1 MRSDPAGLDEGR
13 AVQLLIVRDAKV
25 VRVGSGYLVTDGLV
39 LTAAHV
45 VVGDDMVIVRQVVG
59 RRRTRE
65 FAGVVVW
72 SDAGADIA
80 VVRLDGSA
88 GDEAA
93 AGLPPLRY
101 GRVDGHVACEALG
114 FPRFKL
120 RQDAPAAGVTLQDW
134 YRDTHQ
140 AIGTIA
146 PLSNLRQ
153 GTLEITVP
161 PPEYDATPPHSP
173 WEGMSGA
180 AVFAGGALVGVI
192 NEHHRSDGLGRLAAR
207 PVVQWYDVPTKQMTD
222 LRTLLG
228 LPEQDQLETVSEP
241 PGDVNLSA
249 GAPVRTRYLQQ
260 VLRVAPS
267 ELRDRQDEL
276 GALERFCT
284 DPATA
289 GRYWWWRAK
298 AWSGKSALLSWFVLH
313 PPAGVRIAS
322 FFITSQ
328 LAGQDSRGAFM
339 DNLLEQL
346 VALLDQ
352 RLPPFLVEATREA
365 HLMGLMA
372 EAASLCRDR
381 GEHFVLV
388 IDGLDKDRGV
398 QIGTKWHSIAGLLPA
413 TLPTGMRVIV
423 ASRADVPLP
432 SDVALVHPLRDPDIQ
447 HVLEP
452 SRHASAARTAE
463 VYRDLASLTRE
474 QNDFSRVEGPRLNE
488 LELNL
493 TSNEPQIVAYAYHEL
508 GSMAYEQE
516 KLDLAEKYYQ
526 RTLEVRL
533 EAGDWHRA
541 GSTCGLLGL
550 VAEAQGRLHHAEEF
564 YRRALELFIE
574 TGDRTNIA
582 IAYAQ
587 LAGVQNKQGRFS
599 LAEDN
604 YRQAIKNFHGT
615 GEQLTA
621 NNVASMLGILLEK
634 TGRIEEAF
642 TQLAKTAGERRRL
655 TGNLDATHIKLLSDL
670 YRRLDKRTAHN
681 AMSALDRATRRELAR
696 RLKQASDGR

>member
-1 MRSDPAGLDEGR
+1 LDESR
-13 AVQLLIVRDAKV
+13 AVQVLIARAAKV
-25 VRVGSGYLVTDGLV
+25 IRVGSGYLVTDGLV

-45 VVGDDMVIVRQVVG
+45 VAGDDPVTVRQVAG
-59 RRRTRE
+59 RRWIRE
-65 FAGVVVW
+65 FGGVVVW

-93 AGLPPLRY
+93 PPRY

-120 RQDAPAAGVTLQDW
+120 RQGLPAAGAPQQDW

-161 PPEYDATPPHSP
+161 PPEYDETPPHSP

-180 AVFAGGALVGVI
+180 GVFAGGALVGVI
-192 NEHHRSDGLGRLAAR
+192 SEHHRSDGLGRLAAR
-207 PVVQWYDVPTKQMTD
+207 PVVQWYDVPAKQMAG

-228 LPEQDQLETVSEP
+228 LPDRDQLVTVAEP
-241 PGDVNLSA
+241 PDDVNRSA
-249 GAPVRTRYLQQ
+249 DAPVRTRYLQQ
-260 VLRVAPS
+260 VLRVAPA

-276 GALERFCT
+276 AAMERFCT

-313 PPAGVRIAS
+313 PPAGVRIVS
-322 FFITSQ
+322 FFVTAQI
-328 LAGQDSRGAFM
+328 AGQDGRGAFM

-346 VALLDQ
+346 VALLGQ

-365 HLMGLMA
+365 HLMGLLA

-398 QIGTKWHSIAGLLPA
+398 QIGTKWHSIAGLLPSV
-413 TLPTGMRVIV
+413 LPTGMRVIV
-423 ASRADVPLP
+423 ASRAEVPLP
-432 SDVALVHPLRDPDIQ
+432 RDVALAHPLRDPGTQ
-447 HVLEP
+447 HELVP
-452 SRHASAARTAE
+452 SRHANEALTAE

-474 QNDFSRVEGPRLNE
+474 QNEPSGEEDPRLNE
-488 LELNL
+488 IEQYLIPNDPE
-493 TSNEPQIVAYAYHEL
+493 SVAYAYHDV
-508 GSMAYEQE
+508 GSIAYEQG
-516 KLDLAEKYYQ
+516 KWDLADKYYQ
-526 RTLEVRL
+526 KTLEVRL
-533 EAGDWHRA
+533 EVGDWHRA

-550 VAEAQGRLHHAEEF
+550 VAEAQGRRQHAEDF

-574 TGDRTNIA
+574 TGDRKNIGM
-582 IAYAQ
+582 AYAQ
-587 LAGVQNKQGRFS
+587 LAGVENHQGRYS
-599 LAEDN
+599 LAEDH
-604 YRQAIKNFHGT
+604 YRQAIEYFHGT
-615 GEQLTA
+615 GEELHV
-621 NNVASMLGILLEK
+621 NNLASMLGILLEK
-634 TGRIEEAF
+634 TGRSAEAF
-642 TQLAKTAGERRRL
+642 VQLAKTATERRRL
-655 TGNLDATHIKLLSDL
+655 TGDFNATHIRLLSDL
-670 YRRLDKRTAHN
+670 CRRLDKKSVQDG
-681 AMSALDRATRRELAR
+681 MSTLDRAARKELAR
-696 RLKQASDGR
+696 RLKQANEAAGPE

>member
-1 MRSDPAGLDEGR
+1 MTTAGLDEGR

-25 VRVGSGYLVTDGLV
+25 IRVGSGYLVTDGLV

-45 VVGDDMVIVRQVVG
+45 VGDDTVIVRRVSG
-59 RRRTRE
+59 RRPMHE

-88 GDEAA
+88 GDEAP
-93 AGLPPLRY
+93 AGLLPLRY

-120 RQDAPAAGVTLQDW
+120 RQDAPAAGVTQQDW

-161 PPEYDATPPHSP
+161 PPEYDAAPPHSP

-207 PVVQWYDVPTKQMTD
+207 PVAQWYDVPPKQMAG

-267 ELRDRQDEL
+267 GLYDREDEL
-276 GALERFCT
+276 TALERFCT

-313 PPAGVRIAS
+313 PPAGVRIVS

-339 DNLLEQL
+339 DNMLEQL

-365 HLMGLMA
+365 HLMGLLA

-388 IDGLDKDRGV
+388 IDGLDKDHGV
-398 QIGTKWHSIAGLLPA
+398 QIGAKWHSIAGLLPG
-413 TLPTGMRVIV
+413 TLPTGMRAIV
-423 ASRADVPLP
+423 ASRPEVPLP
-432 SDVALVHPLRDPDIQ
+432 SDVALIHPLRDPSIQ

-452 SRHASAARTAE
+452 SRHASEARTAE

-474 QNDFSRVEGPRLNE
+474 QNELSRGEDPRLNDVK
-488 LELNL
+488 LHLS
-493 TSNEPQIVAYAYHEL
+493 SNEPEIVAYAYHDV
-508 GSMAYEQE
+508 GSMAYEQG
-516 KLDLAEKYYQ
+516 KWDLADKYYQ
-526 RTLEVRL
+526 KTLEVRL
-533 EAGDWHRA
+533 EVGDWHRA

-550 VAEAQGRLHHAEEF
+550 VAEAQERLHHAEGF
-564 YRRALELFIE
+564 YRRALEFFIE

-582 IAYAQ
+582 MAYAK
-587 LAGVQNKQGRFS
+587 LAGIEDKQGRFS
-599 LAEDN
+599 LAEDH
-604 YRQAIKNFHGT
+604 YRQAIENFHGT
-615 GEQLTA
+615 SELQQE
-621 NNVASMLGILLEK
+621 NNVASLLGILMER
-634 TGRIEEAF
+634 TGRSTEAF
-642 TQLAKTAGERRRL
+642 VQLAKAAAEWRRF
-655 TGNLDATHIKLLSDL
+655 TGSFNATHIQLLSDL
-670 YRRLDKRTAHN
+670 NRRLDKKAVDN
-681 AMSALDRATRRELAR
+681 AMSTLDRATRKELAR
-696 RLKQASDGR
+696 RLKQADDGR